1 MAEQVAVLA
10 GGCFWCTEAVF
21 LDVVGVKSVESGYTG
36 GTVANPTYKQ
46 VCGGDTGH
54 AEAIRITFDPE
65 QLSYDDLLDIFFAT
79 HDPTQLNRQGND
91 VGTQYRSAIFPLDD
105 EQEREARAAI
115 ERANA
120 DNGGRVV
127 TTIEP
132 LGEWY
137 PAEDYHQDYWAGEG
151 QRNPYCLAV
160 IPPKLQKLRKSFQAR
175 AKSAGGD
182 APKRL
187 AARRRRSLIAAPR
200 PSSGTGATAMRGLAR
215 RIGAGGAGR
224 TGAPRL
230 RRDRPTR

>member
-21 LDVVGVKSVESGYTG
+21 LDVVGVNKVESGYTG
-36 GTVANPTYKQ
+36 GTAANPTYKQ

-54 AEAIRITFDPE
+54 AEAIRITFDPD

-91 VGTQYRSAIFPLDD
+91 VGTQYRSAIFPQDE
-105 EQEREARAAI
+105 EQERKARAAV

-120 DNGGRVV
+120 ERGGGIV

-132 LGEWY
+132 KGEWW
-137 PAEDYHQDYWAGEG
+137 PAENYHQDYWANEG
-151 QRNPYCLAV
+151 QRNPYCLAT

-175 AKSAGGD
+175 VKSAT
-182 APKRL
+182 AP
-187 AARRRRSLIAAPR
+187 A
-200 PSSGTGATAMRGLAR
+200 
-215 RIGAGGAGR
+215 
-224 TGAPRL
+224 
-230 RRDRPTR
+230 